1 MVNIYHLFMARTLER
16 MPLRESV
23 CQREKKPS
31 LDSRVMLTEK
41 KVTIQISH
49 VTLSPVQLSLSR
61 LPESFPLD
69 ILHSILRPDVILQNC
84 SQVDLPFLG

>member
-1 MVNIYHLFMARTLER
+1 M
-16 MPLRESV
+16 SKG
-23 CQREKKPS
+23 KKKTS

-41 KVTIQISH
+41 KVTIQITH
-49 VTLSPVQLSLSR
+49 VTLSLLQLSLSR

-69 ILHSILRPDVILQNC
+69 ILHSILRPDVILQNY